1 MSVPAFFTTS
11 KVQRARL
18 LSASKDKEE
27 PETLICQL
35 SVLQQS
41 QKRSSGVS
49 LARSWSE
56 RVLAMADANPPPESM
71 AEDEANSV
79 FSHEDGEGG
88 SSGDDTTHNSGP
100 AETGKKRKREKYQKT
115 S

>member
-1 MSVPAFFTTS
+1 
-11 KVQRARL
+11 
-18 LSASKDKEE
+18 
-27 PETLICQL
+27 
-35 SVLQQS
+35 
-41 QKRSSGVS
+41 
-49 LARSWSE
+49 
-56 RVLAMADANPPPESM
+56 MADANPPPESM